1 MLLFAGLTLL
11 LTAALAFVLR
21 ENGRLR
27 ERFAVLAATKA
38 RAGGLDLGRA
48 LPPIRLDEP
57 SGESITVY
65 FEGDALATLLLFH
78 ASGCDA
84 CTATSASWRESLGA
98 AARPDVRV
106 LCIQTDG
113 AEGNLITLDGLP
125 ASLSVPLPPAGWL
138 AALPA
143 VPATLLVDDRG
154 TLVWAEYGALS
165 EASTRSLTEALASVG
180 MRTDR

>member
-1 MLLFAGLTLL
+1 MLLFAGLTVL

-38 RAGGLDLGRA
+38 RAGGLELERPV
-48 LPPIRLDEP
+48 PPIRLADA
-57 SGESITVY
+57 SGVPIPVR
-65 FEGDALATLLLFH
+65 FEGEALATLLLFH

-84 CTATSASWRESLGA
+84 CATTSASWRESLAA

-113 AEGNLITLDGLP
+113 AEGTPLTLDGLP
-125 ASLSVPLPPAGWL
+125 PSLAVPLPPAGWL

-154 TLVWAEYGALS
+154 ALVWAEYGALS
-165 EASTRSLTEALASVG
+165 KESTRSLTEALASVG
-180 MRTDR
+180 MRTGR